1 MPADEDGKGR
11 RRGELDEGRGGEKG
25 AGEWGPGE
33 RGAGGR
39 CVGERRPGDWGA
51 ALFAASCHE
60 DQRRQE
66 EEAHRVEVG
75 APGGFDDQQR

>member
-11 RRGELDEGRGGEKG
+11 RRGELDEGRGSEEG
-25 AGEWGPGE
+25 A
-33 RGAGGR
+33 
-39 CVGERRPGDWGA
+39 GDWGA
-51 ALFAASCHE
+51 ALFAASCHK

-75 APGGFDDQQR
+75 APGRFDDQQR